1 MKKKTIL
8 TTIIIFC
15 IGIIASLIINFYMI
29 KTTKNNIISMDDLNK
44 INGIDAILILG
55 CKVEE
60 NTPSMMLANRLE
72 KGIEVYNNIHSK
84 IILSGDHGK
93 KDYDEVNVMKNY
105 LLNAEI
111 DSKDIVEDHAG
122 FSTYD
127 SIYRAKYIFDVKKII
142 IVTQEYHLY
151 RALYIAKA
159 FGIEA
164 YGIKALD
171 IPYKTIMLKNEIR
184 EILSRDK
191 NFFKVILK
199 PESKYLG
206 EKISL
211 NNDISVNEG

>member
-1 MKKKTIL
+1 MKKKIIL

-206 EKISL
+206 EKIFL